1 MVKTTR
7 TARWTLVVAALVAG
21 SLGGRPAR
29 ADQPKQV
36 SAAELARLGFF
47 QDFDELNLEEL
58 LEVEAPTV
66 SVASGRELS
75 LDQAPGSVSVIDE
88 GRIQRLGA
96 RTLRELLEMLPGFD
110 VVTDN
115 LGREKIVARGVES
128 AVGASEA
135 VLVLINGQRLNDELT
150 GGVTLLHRRL
160 AVAEIKQLEVLR
172 GPGSALYG
180 GGALAAVI
188 NIVTHRPGE
197 LSGIE
202 VVPAVGSFGTKEVSL
217 RVGGPI
223 GSVDLAG
230 FVRFEDD
237 NGARLAVPADAQTA
251 IDQTN
256 PAREPLS
263 LAPGRT
269 TDDERILEGL
279 YRIAYKDL
287 TVDWLLKNERSG
299 GLIGVSDS
307 LSSQT
312 ELTNRQMLLSASYRR
327 ALGEDGSVSG
337 RLGWERGELRELVET
352 YPPGF
357 TVGEGMD
364 QATLP
369 SGGLLQSSL
378 KSQRLS
384 LDGQL
389 ERRLGS
395 HHLLAGVSLAREATR
410 NLSADA
416 NLDYRDLTIVSE
428 GELVPLIGAV
438 QDASRTIVA
447 AFAQDTWQLARP
459 SLSLTGGL
467 RVDRYDDVGTLASPR
482 LAAVFSLPR
491 SLTLKAMYGRSFR
504 APSFRE
510 LYFDLPRLVGNPDL
524 DPVTSD
530 TLELGL
536 GRAGRRVEVR
546 GTGFLSFVHSPI
558 LTDGP
563 ASVPEPKLLING
575 PRRDVMG
582 LEIEAQ
588 AQLGRHLGTASVT
601 FLRARVAE
609 TGQPVADVPGVVASF
624 GATLAFGE
632 RYTVTPRLR
641 IRTGSPRVEGD
652 PRPDLGSRA
661 LLDVC
666 FRGENVIRNLDL
678 RATLRNLFD
687 AEYFDP
693 SPWNGVPGDYPRPG
707 VSVIFDAAYRF

>member
-1 MVKTTR
+1 
-7 TARWTLVVAALVAG
+7 VAALVAG
-21 SLGGRPAR
+21 SLAGPPAR
-29 ADQPKQV
+29 AEKPKQV

-47 QDFDELNLEEL
+47 QDFDELSLEEL

-66 SVASGRELS
+66 SVASGTELS

-88 GRIQRLGA
+88 GRIRRLGA

-115 LGREKIVARGVES
+115 LGREKIVARGMES
-128 AVGASEA
+128 VVGASEG
-135 VLVLINGQRLNDELT
+135 VLLLVDGRRLNDELT

-160 AVAEIKQLEVLR
+160 AVFQIKRLEVLR

-188 NIVTHRPGE
+188 NVVTHRPGE

-202 VVPAVGSFGTKEVSL
+202 VLPAGGSFGTKEVSL

-223 GSVDLAG
+223 GGVDLAG

-237 NGARLAVPADAQTA
+237 NGARLAVPADAQTT
-251 IDQTN
+251 IDQQN

-263 LAPGRT
+263 LAPGET

-279 YRIAYKDL
+279 YRIAYKGL
-287 TVDWLLKNERSG
+287 TVDWLLKNERSE
-299 GLIGVSDS
+299 GLVGVSDS

-312 ELTNRQMLLSASYRR
+312 ELTNRQMILSASYRH
-327 ALGEDGSVSG
+327 ALGEEGSVMG

-357 TVGEGMD
+357 SVGEGID

-389 ERRLGS
+389 ERRFAS
-395 HHLLAGVSLAREATR
+395 HRLLAGMSLAREKTR
-410 NLSADA
+410 DLSADA

-438 QDASRTIVA
+438 PDASRTIVA
-447 AFAQDTWQLARP
+447 AFAQDTWQLAGP
-459 SLSLTGGL
+459 SLSLTGGV
-467 RVDRYDDVGTLASPR
+467 RVDRYDDVGTLASPH
-482 LAAVFSLPR
+482 LAAVLSLPR
-491 SLTLKAMYGRSFR
+491 SLTLKATYGRAFR

-510 LYFDLPRLVGNPDL
+510 LYFDLPRLVGNPEL

-536 GRAGRRVEVR
+536 GRTGRRVEVR

-558 LTDGP
+558 VTDGP
-563 ASVPEPKLLING
+563 ASVAEPKLLING

-588 AQLGRHLGTASVT
+588 AQIGRHLGTASVT

-609 TGQPVADVPGVVASF
+609 TGEPVADVPGVMATF

-641 IRTGSPRVEGD
+641 IRSSSPRLEGD
-652 PRPDLGSRA
+652 PRPDFGGRA
-661 LLDVC
+661 LFDVC

-678 RATLRNLFD
+678 RATFRNLFD

-707 VSVIFDAAYRF
+707 VSVIVDAAYRF